1 MTLKDYVLTNIFNN
15 IPSDIP
21 NEIFEDI
28 IDTGKLRVERIVS
41 KGHTSPETGW
51 YDQTENE
58 WVIVLSGYGVIEYIG
73 GETVVL
79 KQGDYLNIKAHEKHR
94 VIETSSNVATV
105 WLAIFY

>member
-1 MTLKDYVLTNIFNN
+1 MANIFNN

-28 IDTGKLRVERIVS
+28 ITTKKLRVERIVS
-41 KGHTSPETGW
+41 KGHSSPDTGW

-58 WVIVLSGYGVIEYIG
+58 WVIVLSGYGEIEYFNGDKIM
-73 GETVVL
+73 L
-79 KQGDYLNIKAHEKHR
+79 KQGDYVDIKAHVKHR
-94 VIETSSNVATV
+94 VIATSADEPTV